1 MRDLFRLFRRDRP
14 GRAAN
19 PAAAGTANAGRKQ
32 RAALASVLA
41 SAGLALTKLVA
52 GLLSGSLALVSE
64 GAHNVLDTGASALTF
79 FAVREADKPADEVHQ
94 FGHAKIE
101 AVAALAQTGFL
112 VALSLGVA
120 FEAVERLG
128 DAPARVEANAF
139 TLGVVIA
146 AIGVDFVRWRALTRV
161 ARDTGSEA
169 LGADALHYSSDL
181 AASLLVLVGL
191 AATRF
196 GFARADALAAIGVAA
211 FIAIAGFR
219 LGRRTIDALVDAA
232 PKGLTDRLRR
242 AIEAV
247 PGVAAIDTIR
257 LRPSGAQIIGEV
269 AIFVARTLPIER
281 VAAIKGD
288 VARRIAEEWPQTA
301 LTLTANPRAL
311 DDESLLERVQL
322 IAARLRLAVHHV
334 TIQQVET
341 RKCVSLDMEVDGRM
355 ALGEAHELA
364 TSLETAIKNEVG
376 PDIEVETHIEPM
388 ETREISGHDAE
399 PALVRTIAR
408 SLADGAG
415 RGRLRDI
422 HDVRVRHASGGFI
435 VNFHCAIDSST
446 SVDATHEEVDALE
459 RALRAEFPSVVRIV
473 GHAEPTPR
481 EAFARPTR

>member
-1 MRDLFRLFRRDRP
+1 M
-14 GRAAN
+14 N
-19 PAAAGTANAGRKQ
+19 SPAIPSPNARRKQ
-32 RAALASVLA
+32 RAALASVVA
-41 SAGLALTKLVA
+41 SAGLSLTKLVA

-64 GAHNVLDTGASALTF
+64 GAHNLLDTGASALTF
-79 FAVREADKPADEVHQ
+79 FAVREADKPADDEHQ

-112 VALSLGVA
+112 AALSVGVA
-120 FEAVERLG
+120 FEAIRRLG
-128 DAPARVEANAF
+128 REPAAVDANAL
-139 TLGVVIA
+139 TLGVVLVAIA
-146 AIGVDFVRWRALTRV
+146 VDFVRWRALTKI
-161 ARDTGSEA
+161 ARDTGSDA

-191 AATRF
+191 GATRL
-196 GFARADALAAIGVAA
+196 GLARADALAAIGVAG
-211 FIAIAGFR
+211 FIAIAGYR

-247 PGVAAIDTIR
+247 PGVAAVETIR

-269 AIFVARTLPIER
+269 GIFVARTLPLER

-288 VARRIAEEWPQTA
+288 VARRIHSEWPQAA

-322 IAARLRLAVHHV
+322 IATRLRLAVHHI
-334 TIQQVET
+334 TIQEVDG
-341 RKCVSLDMEVDGRM
+341 RKCVGLDMEVDGRM
-355 ALGEAHELA
+355 PLGEAHELA
-364 TSLETAIKNEVG
+364 TGLETAIQQEVG

-399 PALVRTIAR
+399 ASLIRTIEQ
-408 SLADGAG
+408 SLAGGAARG
-415 RGRLRDI
+415 GRLRDI
-422 HDVRVRHASGGFI
+422 HDVRVRHGSGGFI
-435 VNFHCAIDSST
+435 VNFHCSIDPGT

-459 RALRAEFPSVVRIV
+459 RALRAEYPTVVRIV

-481 EAFARPTR
+481 EAVARPTR